1 MVLASRRGRDRFTQ
15 GTAVPAAG
23 AGAPSVRMGDVAEAD
38 DGVAG
43 ADAPAPVLQQVAVH
57 LVDVPERA
65 VPGEQHR
72 AVPQVQV
79 GPDPRR
85 LRHGFDDRDAL
96 ARFD

>member
-1 MVLASRRGRDRFTQ
+1 MVS
-15 GTAVPAAG
+15 
-23 AGAPSVRMGDVAEAD
+23 
-38 DGVAG
+38 
-43 ADAPAPVLQQVAVH
+43 PAPTRRLQFCSRWAVH

-85 LRHGFDDRDAL
+85 LRRGLDDRDAL
-96 ARFD
+96 ARFELFPQVPDGFELHRPHPTSRA